1 MKIIFYYVDCCS
13 GFLLIQTKFKAFL
26 INTFITQSS
35 AVHWFLK
42 LKRIDLHDFIPD
54 VLMMF

>member
-35 AVHWFLK
+35 ACSALVSK
-42 LKRIDLHDFIPD
+42 IDEDRFA
-54 VLMMF
+54 